1 MPEKPRPIAEDPF
14 KGLTKEQNAKRKA
27 AIIVA
32 FVGVFI
38 WFMKVMFL

>member
-1 MPEKPRPIAEDPF
+1 MKEKPKAITEDPF
-14 KGLTKEQNAKRKA
+14 KGLTKQQNARRKA

-38 WFMKVMFL
+38 WFMKVIFL